1 MKILSDHLFNDV
13 GKCLTFHCLC
23 ACAGNYHPPWF
34 AAFSMTWNVL
44 SGISFSLEL
53 LILYE
58 LIVVLVLSKLKKF
71 NLIPAI
77 YLVGRFIIAPIGIF
91 GFLIHKYMTTKKAID
106 NEQRFL
112 RRQQHSMPRRYS
124 YSDIIAITNNFEN
137 KLGQGGFG
145 TVYKGQ
151 LRDGFSVAV
160 KMLDNPKCND
170 EDFIN
175 EVSIIGRIHQVNI
188 VWLMGFCSEG
198 CHRALVFEYM
208 ANGSLDKLLF
218 SREAERHLVGWEK
231 LLQIALG
238 TARGIEHLHGG
249 CNVCILHSD
258 IKPQNVLLDNN
269 FIPKVSD
276 FGLSKFYPEEKD
288 FVSISTTRGTI
299 GYIAPEMISRNLGAV
314 SCKSDVYSFGMLLL
328 EMAGRRNS
336 NSKGNCSSELYFLS
350 WVYDHLIERADLQL
364 ENVTEIEAAIPRKLC
379 LVGLWCIQKA
389 ASDRPSMT
397 KVVEMLEAN
406 VDDLQLP
413 PNALSFP
420 QSISKEPQSDSSTE
434 LLISDTVEQSL

>member
-1 MKILSDHLFNDV
+1 
-13 GKCLTFHCLC
+13 
-23 ACAGNYHPPWF
+23 
-34 AAFSMTWNVL
+34 
-44 SGISFSLEL
+44 LECFVRYIF
-53 LILYE
+53 LIGLLYE

-77 YLVGRFIIAPIGIF
+77 YLVGRFILAPIGIF

-198 CHRALVFEYM
+198 CHRALVFEHM

-218 SREAERHLVGWEK
+218 SRETELLLVSWEK
-231 LLQIALG
+231 LLQIAVG

-249 CNVCILHSD
+249 CSVCILHLD
-258 IKPQNVLLDNN
+258 IKPHNVLLDSN

-276 FGLSKFYPEEKD
+276 FGLAKFYPREKD

-299 GYIAPEMISRNLGAV
+299 GYFAPEMISRNLGAV

-328 EMAGRRNS
+328 EMAGRRRKS
-336 NSKGNCSSELYFLS
+336 NSKGNCSSDVYFPS
-350 WVYDHLIERADLQL
+350 WVYDHLSEGGDLEL
-364 ENVTEIEAAIPRKLC
+364 ENVTEIEAAIARKLC
-379 LVGLWCIQKA
+379 IVGLWCIQKA
-389 ASDRPSMT
+389 ASDRPTMT
-397 KVVEMLEAN
+397 KVVEMLGAN
-406 VDDLQLP
+406 IDDLQLP
-413 PNALSFP
+413 SNALSFP

-434 LLISDTVEQSL
+434 SLIPETADRSL